1 MGNIIRRIFR
11 LDNNNNG
18 PPVIP
23 SVPEDPNKP
32 RSIKIVLLGAS
43 NVGKT
48 CLIVNYNTG
57 SFNEDRVPNVLDIF
71 KGQREFDGRPLNI
84 EIVDTSGDTNLGAH
98 R

>member
-1 MGNIIRRIFR
+1 MGFLISK
-11 LDNNNNG
+11 LYGGNNNNR
-18 PPVIP
+18 PPVRTK
-23 SVPEDPNKP
+23 VPEDPNKP
-32 RSIKIVLLGAS
+32 RSIKIVLCGAS

-57 SFNEDRVPNVLDIF
+57 NFNEDRIPNVLDIF
-71 KGQREFDGRPLNI
+71 RGQREFDGRPVDI

>member
-1 MGNIIRRIFR
+1 MGNAWKKFWGGGGN
-11 LDNNNNG
+11 NNNNG
-18 PPVIP
+18 HVRQNQ
-23 SVPEDPNKP
+23 EDPNKP

-57 SFNEDRVPNVLDIF
+57 NFNEDRVPNVLDIF
-71 KGQREFDGRPLNI
+71 KGQREFEGRPVNI